1 MATTPPTTIGEAMN
15 SNTIVQAQHLN
26 IPFPTECAELTNDWT
41 EAEVWE
47 QARQG
52 LVTFDEADHMVD
64 GYSLFES
71 RIILAAYNCNCETCD
86 I

>member
-1 MATTPPTTIGEAMN
+1 MN
-15 SNTIVQAQHLN
+15 SNILVQAKHLN
-26 IPFPTECAELTNDWT
+26 IPFPTECADLCTDWS

-52 LVTFDEADHMVD
+52 IVTYDEADIMASGV
-64 GYSLFES
+64 SLFES
-71 RIILAAYNCNCETCD
+71 RVLIAAWDCNCENCD

>member
-1 MATTPPTTIGEAMN
+1 MN
-15 SNTIVQAQHLN
+15 TALLVQAKHLN
-26 IPFPTECAELTNDWT
+26 IAFPTECAELTTDWS

-52 LVTFDEADHMVD
+52 IVTYDEADIMASGV
-64 GYSLFES
+64 SLFES
-71 RIILAAYNCNCETCD
+71 RILIAAGECPCETCD